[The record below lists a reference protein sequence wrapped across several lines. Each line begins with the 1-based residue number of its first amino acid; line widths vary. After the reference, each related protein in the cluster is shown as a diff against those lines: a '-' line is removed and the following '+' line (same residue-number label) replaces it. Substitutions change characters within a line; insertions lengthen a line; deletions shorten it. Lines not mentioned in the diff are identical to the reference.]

1 MLTSFSVLHT
11 PPIPFCAFMT
21 DDPEAII
28 NYAADGAE
36 TKYGSALVTL
46 VEIRGGAARALGA
59 QMAVRGDGGY
69 CGYVSGGCTEAAV
82 AAEAIAAIGKGT
94 DRYLRLGEGSQ
105 FFDIVLPCGGG
116 ITLAIHVVK
125 DVKPLRQ
132 VLSALERR
140 KRIALR
146 YDPGTQTISAVKSQ
160 DKVAGTWNG
169 PSFLRSYR
177 PNLRLVLCGRG
188 IELAT
193 TSRVALASEFEVLCF
208 DQPSRGADTATI
220 DQDTAIAVLYH
231 DLDQEL
237 PWLKAALE
245 TKPFYIGALG
255 SKRTHE
261 RRCAVLWALGYTHA
275 QTDRI
280 KAPIG
285 MFGPTRDANAL
296 ALSVVADVSQAY
308 AVHQLH

>member
-1 MLTSFSVLHT
+1 MPTPLSMLHT
-11 PPIPFCAFMT
+11 PPVPFCAFMT
-21 DDPEAII
+21 DDAEAIVK
-28 NYAADGAE
+28 YAADGAE

-59 QMAVRGDGGY
+59 QMAVRGDGAY

-82 AAEAIAAIGKGT
+82 AAEAVAAINKGM

-132 VLSALERR
+132 ILSALQKR
-140 KRIALR
+140 KRITLR
-146 YDPGTQTISAVKSQ
+146 YDPGVQAITAVKPQ
-160 DKVAGTWNG
+160 GKAAGTWSE
-169 PSFLRSYR
+169 PSFMRSYK
-177 PNLRLVLCGRG
+177 PKLRLILCGRG

-193 TSRVALASEFEVLCF
+193 ASRVALASKFEVLSF
-208 DQPSRGADTATI
+208 DQTSQNFDTSVI
-220 DQDTAIAVLYH
+220 DQDTAVALLFH

-237 PWLKAALE
+237 PWLLAGLRG
-245 TKPFYIGALG
+245 KPFYIGALG

-261 RRCAVLWALGYTHA
+261 RRCAALWALGFSRA
-275 QTDRI
+275 QTDLI

-285 MFGPTRDANAL
+285 MFGPARDANAL
-296 ALSVVADVSQAY
+296 ALSVMADIAQAY
-308 AVHQLH
+308 SAASD